1 MKYLTCVAVL
11 CTLLI
16 ADHADAARRSRR
28 GATVVVNAPR
38 TRVVVQ
44 SRRGFG
50 RPRNQVNVF
59 VR

>member
-16 ADHADAARRSRR
+16 ADNADASHRSRR
-28 GATVVVNAPR
+28 ATVVVNAPG
-38 TRVVVQ
+38 TRVIVN

>member
-16 ADHADAARRSRR
+16 SDNADASFRSRR
-28 GATVVVNAPR
+28 TTVVVNAPG
-38 TRVVVQ
+38 TRVVVN